1 MSRAQISLPAKSNAL
16 STPTPVIT
24 QTCLPS
30 VTGDG
35 DDMFCLRSMW
45 LASASGRFQSTACLL
60 RSTAHNSSS
69 PVLVPVA
76 TFRKIVSPQ
85 MIGVDPL

>member
-1 MSRAQISLPAKSNAL
+1 MLRDQISVPAKSNAL

-24 QTCLPS
+24 QTCRPS

-45 LASASGRFQSTACLL
+45 FSPAMGRFHATACFVRSMAHSSNSPLL
-60 RSTAHNSSS
+60 
-69 PVLVPVA
+69 
-76 TFRKIVSPQ
+76 
-85 MIGVDPL
+85 

>member
-1 MSRAQISLPAKSNAL
+1 MPSKSKAL
-16 STPTPVIT
+16 KTPSPVIT

-45 LASASGRFQSTACLL
+45 LASTIKRFHFTSGLL
-60 RSTAHNSSS
+60 RSIAHSSIE
-69 PVLVPVA
+69 PVFAAVA
-76 TFRKIVSPQ
+76 TFRKIVLPQ
-85 MIGVDPL
+85 MIGVEPL